1 MRSNRPKASLTRSF
15 RIQLISFLLLAIV
28 SSVQGGYGD
37 SLVTFYT
44 KECPSAR
51 SLVES
56 TVKSALR
63 RDRGLA
69 AALLRLH
76 FHDCFVRGCDG
87 SILLDASNG
96 TAAEKDS
103 IVNAGSVRGYEV
115 IDAIKA
121 AVEKKCPGKVSCADI
136 VALAARDAVVQ
147 IGGPGWKLSSGRRDG
162 VVSSSIEPLFNLP
175 SPFSDYATLVAGF
188 AAKGLTEKEMVIL
201 SGAHT
206 IGITHCGVIENRLY
220 NSSGPNGVD
229 PTLDAAYAAK
239 LKTVCPFG
247 SGRPNVILMDPT
259 LGGNKFDSNYFSYVQ
274 NHKGLF
280 ISDAALITTT
290 RGKAFVN
297 REASGLT
304 SPFFQDFAAA
314 MVKMSNIQIIKAPAG
329 QIRRNC
335 RVVNSPSTYPPPPAK
350 YTAPPPAN
358 STPPPAKYTPP
369 PPKYTVPPYLPS
381 SPPPPKASLPPPPTA
396 SPPPP
401 PPPTNSPPPTAVP
414 PTLPPPSHPPP
425 PTNMSAPPP
434 PPTVEPPSVPP
445 PLASP
450 PPPPTCISAPLPP
463 TAEPPSVP
471 PPLASPPPPPPYS
484 SPPPPPTN
492 ISTPP
497 PPTAEPPS
505 VPPPL
510 ASPPTNISA
519 PPPPTGEV
527 VVVEVVDG

>member
-15 RIQLISFLLLAIV
+15 GIQLISFLLLAIV

-115 IDAIKA
+115 IDGIKA

-239 LKTVCPFG
+239 LKTKCPFG
-247 SGRPNVILMDPT
+247 SGRPNVIRMDPT
-259 LGGNKFDSNYFSYVQ
+259 LGGNKFDSKYFSNVQ

-350 YTAPPPAN
+350 YTAPPPAK

-381 SPPPPKASLPPPPTA
+381 SPPPPKASPPPPPTA

-401 PPPTNSPPPTAVP
+401 SPPLTNPPPPTAVP
-414 PTLPPPSHPPP
+414 PTLPPPSQ
-425 PTNMSAPPP
+425 
-434 PPTVEPPSVPP
+434 
-445 PLASP
+445 
-450 PPPPTCISAPLPP
+450 
-463 TAEPPSVP
+463 
-471 PPLASPPPPPPYS
+471 
-484 SPPPPPTN
+484 PPPPTN
-492 ISTPP
+492 ISAPPP

-505 VPPPL
+505 VPPPV
-510 ASPPTNISA
+510 ASPPPSPPPPPPSPSPPPPFLYRSPPPPPVVFSSPPPPA
-519 PPPPTGEV
+519 SYPPPPPAFHPPPPPTALAPAPGEI
-527 VVVEVVDG
+527 EGED